1 MHDGVVLVHL
11 HNPNRVLKI
20 LSFVLTAWRL
30 ELKAKKL
37 PITKSLD
44 SETFVNR
51 STSLFSNDS
60 VGLRRISSLYIYGKA
75 EHVSDLLV
83 VFKFFLRRVKL
94 AKHYFQESY

>member
-1 MHDGVVLVHL
+1 MLVHL
-11 HNPNRVLKI
+11 DNPNRVLKI

-44 SETFVNR
+44 SVKSRIPSN
-51 STSLFSNDS
+51 SLFANDS
-60 VGLRRISSLYIYGKA
+60 VLLGRIFNSYICGKA
-75 EHVSDLLV
+75 DQVSDLLV
-83 VFKFFLRRVKL
+83 VFKFFFRRVKL

>member
-1 MHDGVVLVHL
+1 MLVHL
-11 HNPNRVLKI
+11 DNPNRVLKI

-30 ELKAKKL
+30 DLKAEKL

-44 SETFVNR
+44 SETFMKR
-51 STSLFSNDS
+51 SNSLFANDF
-60 VGLRRISSLYIYGKA
+60 VVLRRISSLYICGKA
-75 EHVSDLLV
+75 EQVSDLLV